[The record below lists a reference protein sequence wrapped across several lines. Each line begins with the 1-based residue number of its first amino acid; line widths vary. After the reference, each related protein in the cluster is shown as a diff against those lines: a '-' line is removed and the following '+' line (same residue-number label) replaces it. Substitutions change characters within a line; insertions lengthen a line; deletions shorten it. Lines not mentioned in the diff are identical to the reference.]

1 MVTTDRLPDR
11 LPYTRAQLQ
20 RLIAPRSIAIVGAS
34 LRPASFGMR
43 SLENLAHYKGAIY
56 PVNPKYERIGG
67 LACYPSLND
76 LPQAPDCALLVVP
89 REGVEAALREA
100 VAAGAG
106 GAIVYASG
114 YGEMGGEDAGA
125 AQRRLAQIGQAAGM
139 PILGPNCMGLVNHEL
154 GAGMSFIPEYSAM
167 PRNVGPIAF
176 VSQSGALGYCL
187 AQAAER
193 GLGFRYFFS
202 AGNSSD
208 VDVADLIAAMAEDD
222 GVRAIACLFEGVPS
236 AARLLQAGERARA
249 AGKPVIVYKM
259 GVSEDG
265 AAAARSHTGSLAGS
279 AVAFRALFDRAG
291 FVTVDNYEALVEH
304 AKFFSSAGKPRASG
318 VAVVSGSGGAGI
330 IAADMAA
337 RHGVP
342 MPQPEPGTVA
352 ELRTVVPEF
361 GAARNPC
368 DPTGQVLSVP
378 ESYGKCCRALLS
390 DPQYGVLVCAM
401 SVATKE
407 VSSARSAT
415 IAQMAR
421 EQDKPVS
428 VAWVSE
434 WLEGPG
440 SQAYEAD
447 EKVALFRSLDRCY
460 ATIAAW
466 QAFHARLPEA
476 DAPRLAAADAKARA
490 GALLAEGGATLVE
503 REAKKVLAAYGV
515 PVVEE
520 RLARTVD
527 EAVAAARA
535 LGYPVVLKAES
546 PTILHK
552 TELGV
557 VRLGIADEA
566 GVRRHFAEITNAARG
581 HELAGILVQP
591 MAGGVEILVGA
602 RMDPAVGPVVV
613 VGSGG
618 LLVELMQDSV
628 AALAPVTMAQA
639 RRMLERLKGYNLLTG
654 FRGGQPVDVDALA
667 EAVARISEFAADF
680 AGEISELDVNPL
692 HCSAER
698 IVAVDALITRRE
710 G

>member
-1 MVTTDRLPDR
+1 MVTPTDRP
-11 LPYTRAQLQ
+11 PYTRAQLA
-20 RLIAPRSIAIVGAS
+20 RLIAPRSIAIIGAS
-34 LRPASFGMR
+34 PRPASFGMR
-43 SLENLAHYKGAIY
+43 TLENLAHFKGAIY
-56 PVNPKYERIGG
+56 PVNAKYERIGD
-67 LACYPSLND
+67 LACYPSLKD
-76 LPQAPDCALLVVP
+76 LPRAPDCALLVVP

-100 VAAGAG
+100 VAVGAG

-114 YGEMGGEDAGA
+114 YGEMAGEDAGA

-167 PRNVGPIAF
+167 PRQVGPIAF

-208 VDVADLIAAMAEDD
+208 VDVADLISAMAEDE

-249 AGKPVIVYKM
+249 SGKPVIVYKM
-259 GVSEDG
+259 GVSDDG

-279 AVAFRALFDRAG
+279 AVAFRALFERAG
-291 FVTVDNYEALVEH
+291 FVMVDNYEALVEH
-304 AKFFSSAGKPRASG
+304 AKFFAAAGKPRARG

-342 MPQPEPGTVA
+342 MPQPEPATVA

-378 ESYGKCCRALLS
+378 ESYGKCCRALLA

-407 VSSARSAT
+407 TGNSRAST

-421 EQDKPVS
+421 EQDKPLS

-440 SQAYEAD
+440 SHAYEAD
-447 EKVALFRSLDRCY
+447 EKVTLFRSLDRCF

-466 QAFHARLPEA
+466 QAFHAREA
-476 DAPRLAAADAKARA
+476 VEKAPARLAGKDAAARA
-490 GALLAEGGATLVE
+490 RALLGAAGDTLVE
-503 REAKKVLAAYGV
+503 REAKQVLAAYGV

-520 RLARTVD
+520 RLARSAD
-527 EAVAAARA
+527 EAVAAAQA

-557 VRLGIADEA
+557 VRLNVADEA
-566 GVRRHFAEITNAARG
+566 GVRRHYAEIVAAARG

-591 MAGGVEILVGA
+591 MAGGVEIIVGA

-618 LLVELMQDSV
+618 VLVELMQDSV
-628 AALAPVTMAQA
+628 AALAPVTQSQA
-639 RRMLERLKGYNLLTG
+639 RRMLERLKGYRLLTG
-654 FRGGQPVDVDALA
+654 FRGGRAVDLDALSG
-667 EAVARISEFAADF
+667 AVARISEFAADF
-680 AGEISELDVNPL
+680 AGEVAEMDVNPL
-692 HCSAER
+692 RCSGER
-698 IVAVDALITRRE
+698 IVAVDALITKRKD
-710 G
+710 

>member
-1 MVTTDRLPDR
+1 MVTPTIRP
-11 LPYTRAQLQ
+11 PYTRAQLA
-20 RLIAPRSIAIVGAS
+20 RLIAPRSIAIIGAS
-34 LRPASFGMR
+34 PRPASFGMR
-43 SLENLAHYKGAIY
+43 TLENLAHFKGAIY
-56 PVNPKYERIGG
+56 PVNPKYERIGD
-67 LACYPSLND
+67 LACYPSLKD

-89 REGVEAALREA
+89 REGVEASLREA
-100 VAAGAG
+100 VAVGAG

-114 YGEMGGEDAGA
+114 YGEMAGEDAGA
-125 AQRRLAQIGQAAGM
+125 AQRRLAQIGQVAGM

-167 PRNVGPIAF
+167 PRHVGPIAF

-193 GLGFRYFFS
+193 GVGFRYFFS

-208 VDVADLIAAMAEDD
+208 VDVADLIAAMAEDE

-259 GVSEDG
+259 GVSDDG

-279 AVAFRALFDRAG
+279 AVAFRALFERAG
-291 FVTVDNYEALVEH
+291 FVMVDNYEALVEY
-304 AKFFSSAGKPRASG
+304 AQFFAAAGKPRARG

-342 MPQPEPGTVA
+342 MPQPKPATVA

-378 ESYGKCCRALLS
+378 ESYGKCCRALLA

-440 SQAYEAD
+440 SHAYEAD
-447 EKVALFRSLDRCY
+447 EKVALFRSLDRCFG
-460 ATIAAW
+460 TIAAW
-466 QAFHARLPEA
+466 QAFHAREA
-476 DAPRLAAADAKARA
+476 TEKTPPRLAGKDAAARA
-490 GALLAEGGATLVE
+490 RALLAAGGATLVE
-503 REAKKVLAAYGV
+503 REAKQVLAAYGV

-520 RLARTVD
+520 RLARSAD

-557 VRLGIADEA
+557 VRLNVADEA
-566 GVRRHFAEITNAARG
+566 GVRRHYAEIQAAARG
-581 HELAGILVQP
+581 HELAGVLVQP
-591 MAGGVEILVGA
+591 MAGGVEVIVGA
-602 RMDPAVGPVVV
+602 RTDPAVGPVVV

-618 LLVELMQDSV
+618 VLVELMQDSV
-628 AALAPVTMAQA
+628 ASLAPVTKSQA
-639 RRMLERLKGYNLLTG
+639 GRMLERLKGYKLLTG
-654 FRGGQPVDVDALA
+654 FRGSLAVDLDALA

-680 AGEISELDVNPL
+680 AGEVSEMDVNPL
-692 HCSAER
+692 RCSGER
-698 IVAVDALITRRE
+698 IVAVDALITRRKD
-710 G
+710 